1 MDLLISFY
9 DSIVQRRLT
18 TSTSEIAS
26 VKNGIEILSKP
37 FEEMYVEEQCLH
49 DAGSVSRV
57 YKARSVA
64 DGGSYVVKVNGKG
77 KLRAGD
83 ESDFRRMATRML
95 NCPDVPNVV
104 KVLACYE
111 DEQYFYT
118 VFENLSGGDLFPER
132 YLYEGGG
139 RVGVRCVCILSRQT
153 PDGAAGTSPLF

>member
-57 YKARSVA
+57 YKARSAA

-132 YLYEGGG
+132 
-139 RVGVRCVCILSRQT
+139 
-153 PDGAAGTSPLF
+153 